1 MFKVT
6 IKVVGV
12 GTDLGNVLA
21 SRQIMQRI
29 RMTAQEMYSSNLGQN
44 NELVLGDSTISEEEA
59 WVVINLESSAPA
71 KDYPPKKEKS
81 LIKKN

>member
-12 GTDLGNVLA
+12 GIDSGNILE

-29 RMTAQEMYSSNLGQN
+29 RMAVQEMFSSNLGQN
-44 NELVLGDSTISEEEA
+44 SKFVFEDSKISEEEA
-59 WVVINLESSAPA
+59 WAVISLKSS
-71 KDYPPKKEKS
+71 DH
-81 LIKKN
+81 KKNLPKQNKKS